1 MPKDPK
7 CATTAGEV
15 MTEAL
20 DCISLVLPAVKF
32 PTLLRN
38 SWISSF
44 AKHLWLLP
52 RQITIVPLAASY
64 LWGRGEGWHFC
75 VGVE

>member
-1 MPKDPK
+1 M
-7 CATTAGEV
+7 

-20 DCISLVLPAVKF
+20 DCISLVLPAAQF
-32 PTLLRN
+32 PTLLKN

-52 RQITIVPLAASY
+52 RQITIVPLAASH
-64 LWGRGEGWHFC
+64 LRGQHFC
-75 VGVE
+75 VGAE